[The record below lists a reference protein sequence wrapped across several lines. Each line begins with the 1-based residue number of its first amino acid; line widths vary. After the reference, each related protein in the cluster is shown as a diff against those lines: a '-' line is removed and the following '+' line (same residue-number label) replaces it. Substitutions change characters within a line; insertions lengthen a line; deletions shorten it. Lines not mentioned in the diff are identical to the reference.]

1 VTSVGASD
9 ASGPSGAV
17 GEASRH
23 PTGDAA
29 SAPLTRRRFLGLT
42 GALAAS
48 SALGCDRLPA
58 LLLGEDVRSDDAPF
72 TSPTARRIDLVSHVI
87 GRLSFGAR
95 PGDYARVLALAT
107 RPERAVERYIAE
119 QLRPEAIEDGRV
131 ERVLRRSTM
140 LDLPAGELYE
150 YKGEVLLD
158 ALTRQALLR
167 AVLSERQLHE
177 VMVEFWSDH
186 FNIDAS
192 KGDCRWL
199 KAADDRAVI
208 RAHALGRFP
217 ALLRASATSPA
228 MLWYLDGRVNRRRDD
243 GDRPNE
249 NYAREL
255 LELHTLGVRGG
266 YTQGDVMEAAR
277 ALTGWTVRSKGE
289 SSFGI
294 GTVEFHPELHDDG
307 AKVVLGET
315 IPAGLGKRDVDVLV
329 EIVCAHP
336 QTARHLATKLC
347 RRFIAD
353 EPPEAAVAR
362 VTAAFRE
369 SGGDIRSTLATLFAT
384 PEFTGARE
392 TKLKRPFHFLVS
404 ALRAADAA
412 TDAGPALQEYLTR
425 MGHAPFQYPTPDG
438 YADEAGPWTSTLLW
452 RWNFAMALQRNRVAG
467 TRVDAASLLARAG
480 GERALAAHFL
490 RREASAEE
498 WRAYQA
504 TDDGIALLV
513 ASPPFQR
520 F

>member
-1 VTSVGASD
+1 MLS
-9 ASGPSGAV
+9 
-17 GEASRH
+17 
-23 PTGDAA
+23 
-29 SAPLTRRRFLGLT
+29 RRRFLEVS

-48 SALGCDRLPA
+48 AAMGCDRLPR
-58 LLLGEDVRSDDAPF
+58 LLLDGGVAVDDTPFAAPDGA
-72 TSPTARRIDLVSHVI
+72 SIDLVSHVI
-87 GRLSFGAR
+87 GRLSYGMR
-95 PGDYARVLALAT
+95 PGAWWGVRALAADA
-107 RPERAVERYIAE
+107 ERAVERYMSE
-119 QLRPEAIEDGRV
+119 QLSPEAIDDARV
-131 ERVLRRSTM
+131 ERVLRRSTI
-140 LDLPAGELYE
+140 LELPAGELYE
-150 YKGEVLLD
+150 YKPQVVLD

-167 AVLSERQLHE
+167 ATYGERQLHE

-199 KAADDRAVI
+199 KAADDRGVI
-208 RAHALGRFP
+208 RAHALGRFS
-217 ALLRASATSPA
+217 ALLRASALSPA
-228 MLWYLDGRVNRRRDD
+228 MLWYLDGRVNLRRHD
-243 GDRPNE
+243 GERPNE

-266 YTQGDVMEAAR
+266 YTQQDVMEAAR

-289 SSFGI
+289 SSFGL

-315 IPAGLGKRDVDVLV
+315 IPAGLGGRDVDVLV
-329 EIVCAHP
+329 EVVCAHP

-353 EPPEAAVAR
+353 DPPERAVAR
-362 VTAAFRE
+362 VAATFRE

-384 PEFTGARE
+384 PEFAGERE
-392 TKLKRPFHFLVS
+392 TKLKRPFHFIAS
-404 ALRAADAA
+404 ALRATDAA

-425 MGHAPFQYPTPDG
+425 MGHAPFQCPTPDG

-452 RWNFAMALQRNRVAG
+452 RWNFAMALQRNRITG
-467 TRVDAASLLARAG
+467 TRVDAAGLLGRAG
-480 GERALAAHFL
+480 GARTLAAHFL
-490 RREASAEE
+490 RREASADE